1 MRHKMIRGFRTG
13 DIVKA
18 VVTTGKKIGTYL
30 GKVAVRATGS
40 FKVQTPEGPIDG
52 LSWRFCTTQHR
63 GLSHG
68 ASSIADSCFRNSSG
82 VSLRNSQKLK
92 SGNFRPRRPYGD

>member
-1 MRHKMIRGFRTG
+1 MARSRK
-13 DIVKA
+13 DAALALAA
-18 VVTTGKKIGTYL
+18 VAHEQGGYFTTKQAKQAGYGYKHLDY
-30 GKVAVRATGS
+30 
-40 FKVQTPEGPIDG
+40 Q
-52 LSWRFCTTQHR
+52 

-92 SGNFRPRRPYGD
+92 SGSFRPSRSYGV